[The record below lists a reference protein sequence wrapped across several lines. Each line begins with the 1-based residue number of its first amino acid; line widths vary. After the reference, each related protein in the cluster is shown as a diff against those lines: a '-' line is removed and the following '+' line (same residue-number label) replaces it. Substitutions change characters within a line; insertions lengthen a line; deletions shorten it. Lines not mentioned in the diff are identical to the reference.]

1 VAYSRR
7 SALREMITLASA
19 SLSMPIPCSSFNTHP
34 VLLRSNLNV
43 TTTPEVTLQ
52 EIVVRTRSEAEYVF
66 RRLNDGESFS
76 ELAREYSI
84 GASGPKGGNL
94 GSVGIMTLRPELR
107 RALQGV
113 SAGEIRGP
121 IQTASRYY
129 ILKVLRPLTAISG
142 FDQAEYFFSRIKKPP
157 GFGQDFREI
166 CDLKSRAV
174 REGEEFVTTYMGELA
189 ANHSSPEDPRLLLGA
204 VQWLGQIA
212 AYEGNFEDGAS
223 RLQECNRVSVAHN
236 IPNSD
241 FHIEEELGAVYLRR
255 GFGERL
261 QRNYTA
267 ESFLLPIEPRLNN
280 LPSPDS
286 ESAVDHFLKSL
297 KRDPDDLEVK
307 WLLNIA
313 YMTLSQYPGDVPRE
327 HLIPPGTFESVEG
340 LAPFKD
346 ISSPKGLDVCALAG
360 GVIMDDFDNDGS
372 LDLIVSSAGPCDPL
386 HYFHNN
392 GDGTFSDWTEKSG
405 LANQLGGFN
414 LIQAD
419 YNNDGWLDFL
429 VLRGAWEVPMRKSLL
444 RNNGDGTFTDVTR
457 QAGLAIPSTSTQTA
471 VWADFDNDGYV
482 DLFVG
487 NENAPSQLFHNNGNG
502 TFIEVAHQAGVDRVA
517 FTKGVTAGD
526 YDNDG
531 YMDIYVS
538 NLGGKN
544 FLYHNNHNGIFTEVA
559 KELGVDTPINSFPVW
574 FFDYNNDGWLD
585 LFVSSYCTSVVEVV
599 RSLRG
604 LQVQAE
610 TMKLY
615 ENLGGRF
622 RDVTRSLGLQR
633 VFMPMGANFG
643 DIDNDGFLDFY
654 LGTGHPSFAALV
666 PNVLLRNHAGQYFS
680 DVTFS
685 SRTGHLGK
693 GHGIAFG
700 DIDNDGKQEIYVVAG
715 GMVPSDRY
723 RNVLFL
729 APQNK
734 NKWIKVKLVGMKTNR
749 AAIGARIKV
758 TVEGPG
764 ASSRSIYRVVSSGGS
779 FGASPLEQHI
789 GLGKADRIRALE
801 IWWPTN
807 NTRQTIYDLK
817 PNQHFKIVEFAKSPI
832 NFRR

>member
-1 VAYSRR
+1 MACNRR
-7 SALREMITLASA
+7 NALRQLVPLACL
-19 SLSMPIPCSSFNTHP
+19 SLSAPSLCSPFNAHP
-34 VLLRSNLNV
+34 ALPRSSPNV
-43 TTTPEVTLQ
+43 TTTPELILQ
-52 EIVVRTRSEAEYVF
+52 NITVRSRARAEDVLQQ
-66 RRLNDGESFS
+66 LNDGESFS

-84 GASGPKGGNL
+84 DASGPKGGNL
-94 GSVGIMTLRPELR
+94 GAVKPMSLSPELR
-107 RALQGV
+107 EALQGV
-113 SAGEIRGP
+113 NAGEV
-121 IQTASRYY
+121 TAITKTSSGYC
-129 ILKVLRPLTAISG
+129 ILKVLRPLTAMSG
-142 FDQAEYFFSRIKKPP
+142 FDQAEYFFARIKKSP

-166 CDLKSRAV
+166 CSLKSKAV
-174 REGEEFVTTYMGELA
+174 AEGEEFVKTYMAQLE
-189 ANHSSPEDPRLLLGA
+189 ANRASPENPRLLLGA
-204 VQWLGQIA
+204 VQWLSQIA
-212 AYEGNFEDGAS
+212 AYEGNLEAVIS
-223 RLQECNRVSVAHN
+223 RLQQGNRVSIAHN
-236 IPNSD
+236 IQNSQ
-241 FHIEEELGAVYLRR
+241 FHIEEQMGATYLRR
-255 GFGERL
+255 GFGNQL
-261 QRNYTA
+261 VRNYTA
-267 ESFLLPIEPRLNN
+267 DSFLLPIESRGRKI
-280 LPSPDS
+280 SGPDAQG
-286 ESAVDHFLKSL
+286 AVDHFLKSL
-297 KRDPDDLEVK
+297 KQHPDDVEVE

-313 YMTLSQYPGDVPRE
+313 YMTLNRYPSGVPQE
-327 HLIPPGTFESVEG
+327 HLIPPRTFESLEDLG
-340 LAPFKD
+340 PFED
-346 ISSPKGLDVCALAG
+346 IASLKGLDVCAMAG
-360 GVIMDDFDNDGS
+360 GVIMDDFDNDGR

-392 GDGTFSDWTEKSG
+392 GDGTFSDWTAKSG

-457 QAGLAIPSTSTQTA
+457 QAGLAIPATSTQTA

-487 NENAPSQLFHNNGNG
+487 NENSPSQLFHNNGNG
-502 TFIEVAHQAGVDRVA
+502 TFTEVARQAGVDQIA

-531 YMDIYVS
+531 YIDIYVS
-538 NLGGKN
+538 NLGAKN
-544 FLYHNNHNGIFTEVA
+544 FLYHNNHNGTFTNVA
-559 KELGVDTPINSFPVW
+559 KEIGVDRPINSFPVW

-604 LQVQAE
+604 LPVQAE

-615 ENLGGRF
+615 ENVGGRF
-622 RDVTRSLGLQR
+622 QDATRRLGLQR

-654 LGTGHPSFAALV
+654 LGTGHPSFTALV

-680 DVTFS
+680 DITFS
-685 SRTGHLGK
+685 SKTGHLGK
-693 GHGIAFG
+693 GHGIACG
-700 DIDNDGKQEIYVVAG
+700 DIDNDGKQEIYLVAG

-723 RNVLFL
+723 RNVLFRT
-729 APQNK
+729 AQNK
-734 NKWIKVKLVGMKTNR
+734 NDWIKVKLVGARSNR

-758 TVEGPG
+758 TVEGLDG
-764 ASSRSIYRVVSSGGS
+764 SRRPIYRVVSSGGS

-789 GLGKADRIRALE
+789 GLGEADRVRSLE
-801 IWWPTN
+801 IWWPAS

-817 PNQHFKIVEFAKSPI
+817 PNQRVRIVEFAEKPL
-832 NFRR
+832 